1 MVEKRTAKGQF
12 VKGQSGNKSGRPK
25 SSNLTAAD
33 RGEFKDDPM
42 RALYYLMNTART
54 KEEVYKYAKELMPYV
69 KPKLS
74 SIKSEIE
81 QETTVTIKIEGF
93 EPIKLEAEDVPAI
106 ENADYIDLTKEEV
119 KDVADKRVKELA
131 KPKKHKRKP
140 KK

>member
-1 MVEKRTAKGQF
+1 MVEKRTNKGTFAKG
-12 VKGQSGNKSGRPK
+12 KSGNPSGRPK

-33 RGEFKDDPM
+33 RKNFKDSPM
-42 RALYYLMNTART
+42 EALMYLMNTART

-93 EPIKLEAEDVPAI
+93 EPIQLDAEDTPKI
-106 ENADYIDLTKEEV
+106 EEADYIDLTKDEV
-119 KDVADKRVKELA
+119 KAVADERVKELG
-131 KPKKHKRKP
+131 KK
-140 KK
+140 